1 MAFQFDSLS
10 DFFNMGGYAFFVWT
24 SFICTFLCMA
34 AVLFHSVV
42 VSKKIKHGV
51 QQERARAERIMAAR
65 AARKVKQQAKPKA
78 TPKATHNAQNSNN
91 VEPTE
96 VIDEPKT

>member
-34 AVLFHSVV
+34 SVLFHSVI

-51 QQERARAERIMAAR
+51 QKERARAERIMAAR
-65 AARKVKQQAKPKA
+65 AARKMKQQAKPKA
-78 TPKATHNAQNSNN
+78 KQNAQNSNN

-96 VIDEPKT
+96 VTDEPKT